1 MKKTEK
7 KKQSK
12 VSNHKKPQELTAD
25 QWQKELRKQIAEE
38 QPFKITMQQ
47 GEHPVFT
54 EYSVHNPVSGGV
66 YTVAI
71 RSPGRGLN
79 FCTCM
84 DYKTNRLGT
93 CKHIESVLVNL
104 SKNKMLGKL
113 LTTPFTPSY
122 SSLFLNYLPTRHITL
137 RIGTEQPEAF
147 EKLAKEYCD
156 DENTLLPQMYDKIET
171 MLASAAKIS
180 PSFRC
185 YDGAIDFII
194 SIREKGKRERL
205 VGKLFAEG
213 IKK

>member
-122 SSLFLNYLPTRHITL
+122 HSSYWNRAT
-137 RIGTEQPEAF
+137 G
-147 EKLAKEYCD
+147 
-156 DENTLLPQMYDKIET
+156 
-171 MLASAAKIS
+171 S
-180 PSFRC
+180 
-185 YDGAIDFII
+185 
-194 SIREKGKRERL
+194 
-205 VGKLFAEG
+205 V
-213 IKK
+213 